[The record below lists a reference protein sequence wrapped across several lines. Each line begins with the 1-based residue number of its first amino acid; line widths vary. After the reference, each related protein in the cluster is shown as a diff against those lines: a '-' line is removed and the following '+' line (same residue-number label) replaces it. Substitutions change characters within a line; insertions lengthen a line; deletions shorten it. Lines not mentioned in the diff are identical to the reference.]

1 MSEAI
6 VILGAGQAGAQ
17 LAHSLRREG
26 FAGPITL
33 VGDEFEPPYQRPP
46 LSKTYLMGT
55 FDAARLPLRA
65 DAFYTERDIDL
76 RLGARA
82 EAIDRTAKTVQ
93 LSDGDALKYETL
105 ILATGTRVRV
115 PPIPG
120 VESSRVFSLRSVA
133 HSEAI
138 KTALETAQ
146 NVVVIGGGFIG
157 LETASAANTMG
168 KSVVVIEAVDRLMQ
182 RAVGAPVSKFFHDL
196 HAQNGVELIYS
207 ARVAEISDDG
217 NQSRVQLEDGRAYP
231 ADLIILGA
239 GVIPNQ
245 EIAETCGLACS
256 NGIDVDVFCQT
267 SDPDIYA
274 IGDISNHPSALS
286 GRQLR
291 LESVQN
297 ATDQARALAKTLTGN
312 RTRYE
317 VVPWFW
323 SDQYD
328 VKLQMAG
335 LSEGHDAFV
344 IRGEENSRSFS
355 LFYFRSGRL
364 LAVDSI
370 NAPADHM
377 AARKIL
383 AKDDPGLSP
392 EQAGDSDFDLK
403 TAMR

>member
-17 LAHSLRREG
+17 LADSLRREG
-26 FAGPITL
+26 FAGAITL

-65 DAFYTERDIDL
+65 EAFYQEREIDL
-76 RLGARA
+76 RLGVRA
-82 EAIDRTAKTVQ
+82 EAIERTAKTIH
-93 LSDGDALKYETL
+93 LSEGDPLKYDTL
-105 ILATGTRVRV
+105 VLATGTRVRV
-115 PPIPG
+115 PHIPG
-120 VESSRVFSLRSVA
+120 VEGSRVFPLRSVA

-138 KTALETAQ
+138 RTALETTQ

-168 KSVVVIEAVDRLMQ
+168 KSVVVVEAVDRLMQ
-182 RAVGAPVSKFFHDL
+182 RAVGTPVSKFFHDL
-196 HAQNGVELIYS
+196 HAQKGVELIYS

-217 NQSRVQLEDGRAYP
+217 NKSRVELKDGRAYP
-231 ADLIILGA
+231 ADLILLGA

-256 NGIDVDVFCQT
+256 NGIDVDAFCQT

-274 IGDISNHPSALS
+274 IGDISNHPNALT
-286 GRQLR
+286 GRSLR

-297 ATDQARALAKTLTGN
+297 ATDQARALAKTLTGE
-312 RTRYE
+312 RTPYNA
-317 VVPWFW
+317 VPWFW

-335 LSEGHDAFV
+335 LSEGYDKFV
-344 IRGEENSRSFS
+344 IRGEEDSRSFS
-355 LFYFRSGRL
+355 VFYFKSGRL

-392 EQAGDSDFDLK
+392 EQAGDKGFDLK